1 LLLAVISLAIGAAY
15 IKRIVTEAR
24 TMTPQELALVTELF
38 DRLATLESQPRD
50 PDAERA
56 IIEGLRRAPNATYAL
71 VQTALVQD
79 EALKRADARIHALE
93 AQGGGEPPSQ
103 PTGFLD
109 GMRDA
114 LLGRRDT
121 SRGSVPSVRPAPEQ
135 PQEQSAANA
144 PGAPAWRQGPAPP
157 GGSFLGT
164 AASAAAGVIGGSLL
178 LGGIRSM
185 MGPGHGTFGLADPAS
200 GASREPGSPWDNSG
214 GDLARQAGSDDIGH
228 DAHTGG
234 GGDSGSG
241 LFGNTAAADGTDAR
255 DDQHYQDDQDDQ
267 DLTAIDDSDSDFGG
281 DDFDNSDDA

>member
-1 LLLAVISLAIGAAY
+1 LLLAVISLATGAAY
-15 IKRIVTEAR
+15 ISHIVTEAR

-38 DRLATLESQPRD
+38 DRLATLERQPRD

-79 EALKRADARIHALE
+79 EALKRADARIQALE
-93 AQGGGEPPSQ
+93 AQGGGEPAGQ

-121 SRGSVPSVRPAPEQ
+121 ARGSVPSVRPAPEP

-144 PGAPAWRQGPAPP
+144 PGAPAWRQGPAAP

-185 MGPGHGTFGLADPAS
+185 MGPGHGAFGLADPAS

-214 GDLARQAGSDDIGH
+214 GGDLARQAGTDDIGR

-241 LFGNTAAADGTDAR
+241 LFGNTAAADGTDAQA
-255 DDQHYQDDQDDQ
+255 DQTDETDQ

-281 DDFDNSDDA
+281 DDFDSSDDA

>member
-1 LLLAVISLAIGAAY
+1 LLLAVAVGAAY
-15 IKRIVTEAR
+15 ISRIVTEAR

-38 DRLATLESQPRD
+38 DRLATIENQPRD

-56 IIEGLRRAPNATYAL
+56 IIEGLRRAPNAAYAL
-71 VQTALVQD
+71 VQT
-79 EALKRADARIHALE
+79 
-93 AQGGGEPPSQ
+93 
-103 PTGFLD
+103 D

-121 SRGSVPSVRPAPEQ
+121 ARGSVPSVPPAPMRPAPEQ

-144 PGAPAWRQGPAPP
+144 PGAAAWRQGPAAP

-178 LGGIRSM
+178 LDGIRSM
-185 MGPGHGTFGLADPAS
+185 MGPGHGSAFGFADPAI

-214 GDLARQAGSDDIGH
+214 GGDLARQAGTDDIGR

-234 GGDSGSG
+234 GSDSGSG
-241 LFGNTAAADGTDAR
+241 LFGNTTADDGADA
-255 DDQHYQDDQDDQ
+255 QADQ
-267 DLTAIDDSDSDFGG
+267 DLTDIDDSGSDFGDG
-281 DDFDNSDDA
+281 DFDSSDA